1 MSIRDDQRERVV
13 ERLAAHLLE
22 TGLAQTSLRQLAA
35 AAGVSDRMLLYYFA
49 DKVELLSAVLARI
62 AASATVGLGEAM
74 PDGQTFTPA
83 QFILRAT
90 EVTARPEMRRF
101 MRLWIAVI
109 AAAAKGEEPFVSISA
124 QIVAGF
130 QQWGEA
136 RLELPVGADRAGLA
150 LAMIAVID
158 GLAVVEI
165 CSGEALA
172 ARASGALGSLLA
184 GPLA

>member
-1 MSIRDDQRERVV
+1 MSIRDEQRERVV

-49 DKVELLSAVLARI
+49 DKVEVLSAVLARVSVD
-62 AASATVGLGEAM
+62 AGGSLALAM

-83 QFILRAT
+83 QFVLRAT
-90 EVTARPEMRRF
+90 EVTAQPEMRRF
-101 MRLWIAVI
+101 MRLWIAVV
-109 AAAAKGEEPFVSISA
+109 AAAAKGEEPFVAISA

-130 QQWGEA
+130 QQWGET
-136 RLELPVGADRAGLA
+136 RLKLPPGADRAGLA
-150 LAMIAVID
+150 LAMIALID
-158 GLAVVEI
+158 GLALVDI

-172 ARASGALGSLLA
+172 ARARGAVATLLT
-184 GPLA
+184 